1 MMEMTKNLSSKA
13 RELDFDVRQAS
24 TGEFVFIPLKEEKEM
39 TEEDFENLSD
49 EERNNLEDAVTTLR
63 NYSVDVIKQTRN
75 LNKDG

>member
-1 MMEMTKNLSSKA
+1 
-13 RELDFDVRQAS
+13 
-24 TGEFVFIPLKEEKEM
+24 M

-75 LNKDG
+75 LNKRWMRN